1 MVNELT
7 NPEKMLF
14 LGGLERKTQMIKL
27 SIRCSRKFIEIN
39 KGVGVNKVIAQ
50 IKTELGGNGGG
61 HKLAG
66 GIRLSKPS
74 FNRLKNNIDQYVQ
87 FD

>member
-1 MVNELT
+1 
-7 NPEKMLF
+7 
-14 LGGLERKTQMIKL
+14 MIKL

-39 KGVGVNKVIAQ
+39 RGIGVNKVITQ
-50 IKTELGGNGGG
+50 IKDELGGNGGG

-74 FNRLKNNIDQYVQ
+74 FNRLRSNIDQYVQ
-87 FD
+87 LD